1 MSIRR
6 AIEAQFK
13 WTLDPFFQNGT
24 HQVVESLRTEDRPFP
39 AIVIVAG
46 QATTALPEQPD
57 NYGNYKIAVSVI
69 VMSSYDETS
78 VNTHTS
84 IVYQITNIFRNIQ
97 SRRKARV
104 KGLHIYD
111 ISPGAVGEAHEGR
124 KLSSVLNF
132 DATVNYAPIAEA
144 PEPM

>member
-6 AIEAQFK
+6 AIEANFK
-13 WTLDPFFQNGT
+13 WTLDPHFQNGT

-46 QATTALPEQPD
+46 QATSAIPEQPD
-57 NYGNYKIAVSVI
+57 NLGNYRIQVSVI

-78 VNTHTS
+78 VNYHTS
-84 IVYQITNIFRNIQ
+84 VVYQITNIFRNI
-97 SRRKARV
+97 SNRRKSRV

-111 ISPGAVGEAHEGR
+111 INPGPVGEAVEGR

-132 DATVNYAPIAEA
+132 DATVNYAPVAET
-144 PEPM
+144 PEPI

>member
-6 AIEAQFK
+6 AVEAQFK

-24 HQVVESLRTEDRPFP
+24 HPVVESLRTEDRPFP

-46 QATTALPEQPD
+46 QATSALPEQPD
-57 NYGNYKIAVSVI
+57 NLGNYKIPVSVI

-78 VNTHTS
+78 VNAHTS
-84 IVYQITNIFRNIQ
+84 IVYQITNIFRNIE

-111 ISPGAVGEAHEGR
+111 LVPGAVGEAHEGR

-132 DATVNYAPIAEA
+132 DALVNYAPIAIE
-144 PEPM
+144 PEPL

>member
-13 WTLDPFFQNGT
+13 WTLDPFFQNGS

-39 AIVIVAG
+39 AIIIVAG
-46 QATTALPEQPD
+46 QANSAIPEQPD
-57 NYGNYKIAVSVI
+57 NLGNYKIQVSVI
-69 VMSSYDETS
+69 VLSSYDETT
-78 VNTHTS
+78 VNAHTS
-84 IVYQITNIFRNIQ
+84 IVYDITNIFRNIE
-97 SRRKARV
+97 SRRKSRV

-111 ISPGAVGEAHEGR
+111 LMPGSVGEALEGR

-132 DATVNYAPIAEA
+132 DAMVNYAPTTET
-144 PEPM
+144 PEPL

>member
-13 WTLDPFFQNGT
+13 WTLDPFFQNGS

-39 AIVIVAG
+39 AIIIVAG
-46 QATTALPEQPD
+46 QATSAIPDQPD
-57 NYGNYKIAVSVI
+57 NLGNYKITVSVI

-78 VNTHTS
+78 VNAHTS
-84 IVYQITNIFRNIQ
+84 IVYQVTNIFRNIE
-97 SRRKARV
+97 SRRKSRV

-111 ISPGAVGEAHEGR
+111 LNPGSVGEAHEGR

-132 DATVNYAPIAEA
+132 DAMVNYAPISET
-144 PEPM
+144 PEPS

>member
-46 QATTALPEQPD
+46 QAVSAIPEQPD
-57 NYGNYKIAVSVI
+57 NLGNYRIPVSVI

-78 VNTHTS
+78 VNAHTS
-84 IVYQITNIFRNIQ
+84 IVYQLTNVFRNIS
-97 SRRKARV
+97 SRRKSRV

-111 ISPGAVGEAHEGR
+111 IIPGAVGEASEGR

-132 DATVNYAPIAEA
+132 DAMVNYAPIAEA
-144 PEPM
+144 PEPL